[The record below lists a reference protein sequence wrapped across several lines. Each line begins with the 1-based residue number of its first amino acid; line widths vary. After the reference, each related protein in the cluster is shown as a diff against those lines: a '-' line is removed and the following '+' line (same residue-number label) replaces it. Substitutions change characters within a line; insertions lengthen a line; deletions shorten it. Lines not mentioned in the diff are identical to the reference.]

1 MVPILLANA
10 IWHLW
15 TGLRNNEHWRPFLKT
30 GAIFVLSNTGLD
42 VSFYPNLVPP
52 SLSVPEGATSN
63 SSLPFQLVD
72 AVIRISMI
80 LAYTAYSYWV
90 FRGKVHSGDRY
101 H

>member
-1 MVPILLANA
+1 M
-10 IWHLW
+10 
-15 TGLRNNEHWRPFLKT
+15 
-30 GAIFVLSNTGLD
+30 LSNTGLD

-90 FRGKVHSGDRY
+90 FRGKVHSRDRY